1 MIRFNVGDRVEYTGG
16 GSSVLRIGDTG
27 TVVCSP
33 KYRRDT
39 FDESH
44 FFIPVRWD
52 QENDRFHNLDGAC
65 DMGHGWFTLRS
76 NLRLIQDDAFETS
89 EELDKFLD
97 SFKAKQAT

>member
-1 MIRFNVGDRVEYTGG
+1 MTGFNVGDRVEYTGG
-16 GSSVLRIGDTG
+16 GSRVLRLGDTG
-27 TVVCSP
+27 TVVCIP
-33 KYRRDT
+33 KYPRDT
-39 FDESH
+39 FEELY
-44 FFIPVRWD
+44 FIPVRWD